1 MNQRRFF
8 LAGIIQGSWQD
19 DSIHQQDYRKLLQ
32 GLLTEQFEGAKV
44 YDPQGEHEES
54 VAYEESEGRK
64 VFFTHN
70 MMCRNDID
78 VLIAFVPEASMGT
91 AVEMWEAYQSGA
103 AVFAISPMNLNWAVR
118 FLSHKIFSDLPAFED
133 AVRSGELAQRID
145 AILED
150 RRDPVQKELEQG

>member
-1 MNQRRFF
+1 MTKRRFF

-19 DSIHQQDYRKLLQ
+19 DSIHEQDYRKLLA
-32 GLLTEQFEGAKV
+32 GLLSEHFEGAEI

-54 VAYEESEGRK
+54 VAYDEREGRR

-70 MMCRNDID
+70 MMCRNEID

-103 AVFAISPMNLNWAVR
+103 AVFAISPMSLNWAVR
-118 FLSHKIFSDLPAFED
+118 FLSHEIFADLSAFEE
-133 AVRSGELAQRID
+133 AVRSGELAQKID

-150 RRDPVQKELEQG
+150 RRDPVQGELEEG

>member
-19 DSIHQQDYRKLLQ
+19 DSIHQQDYRKLLKN
-32 GLLTEQFEGAKV
+32 LLVEHFEGAEV

-54 VAYEESEGRK
+54 VAYDESEGRR

-118 FLSHKIFSDLPAFED
+118 FLSHEIFPDLTAFEEE
-133 AVRSGELAQRID
+133 VRSGSLAQCID
-145 AILED
+145 AVLEN
-150 RRDPVQKELEQG
+150 RRDPVRDVLGKE